1 MGTKTGGSFAMVLC
15 LMLCMAAQTGW
26 QVWQLHQADLQVEA
40 ITARNDTFQRWRALV
55 QLNLSRALML
65 ARSGFHQSLASA
77 TESQMKATAGS
88 DQAHARW
95 RRGEAPVR
103 RDR

>member
-1 MGTKTGGSFAMVLC
+1 MVLC

-95 RRGEAPVR
+95 RRGEALVR